1 MMGQTVLIWLV
12 LIINYYCDC
21 CYELFL
27 MTAPK
32 YICYTAYRSEQ
43 ENFLVSNNL
52 QCSLLGLYIIKLY
65 QQSAG
70 STRYNMPKGRAGKE
84 LGFAT
89 EFRLLVQ

>member
-1 MMGQTVLIWLV
+1 MMMEQTILIWLV
-12 LIINYYCDC
+12 LIINYYYDC

-27 MTAPK
+27 MTD
-32 YICYTAYRSEQ
+32 IEQ
-43 ENFLVSNNL
+43 ENFLASNNL
-52 QCSLLGLYIIKLY
+52 QRSLLGLYKIKLY

-89 EFRLLVQ
+89 EFWLLVQ

>member
-27 MTAPK
+27 MTAP
-32 YICYTAYRSEQ
+32 IFVTQHIEQ

-84 LGFAT
+84 LGFTT